1 MVLNEII
8 HMTALITDDNTM
20 ASALISRLTSEV
32 SDLQIICKHCSP
44 NEAYNHIEQ
53 TIGSSISINTTLLN
67 EAERGQHRNWVDK
80 VFVFITPQQMV
91 GNIKKCSQGLQVSE
105 SSPYY
110 GHSPHN
116 KYLEASNT
124 ALPHPSNNDC
134 IFIRD
139 NSIIRRLNTADI
151 LYLEA
156 MGDYVKFHTDKKI
169 YTIHCTLKSAENR
182 LPALKFLR
190 VHRSFIIALNKLDS
204 VQDGGLIIRER
215 FIPVADNY
223 RKILHQR
230 MNVL

>member
-1 MVLNEII
+1 
-8 HMTALITDDNTM
+8 MTALITDDNTM

-44 NEAYNHIEQ
+44 NEAYYHIEQ
-53 TIGSSISINTTLLN
+53 NIGSSISINTALLN
-67 EAERGQHRNWVDK
+67 QAERGQHLSRVDK

-91 GNIKKCSQGLQVSE
+91 SNIKYPQGLQVSD

-110 GHSPHN
+110 GHSPHS

-204 VQDGGLIIRER
+204 VQDGGLIIGER